1 MLRRCISW
9 AAVVGLA
16 AMMSAVL
23 APTAASAAA
32 SAGSPQPLDAGGRSV
47 RRHSVVK
54 QGHSPAEGKGDGHY
68 CNGCTPPLIYSGGP
82 VMDTSGPN
90 GVTITPIYWIPD
102 GSATPFPDDYQTII
116 NGYVTDVA
124 AASGS
129 TDNVYS
135 INAEYFQT
143 TGGAQ
148 HAIAY
153 QIKAGTPI
161 VDTAPFPADGC
172 TPGKEY
178 TGCITDAQL
187 RTELSRI
194 TKANGLT
201 TDLANFYPLFFPPG
215 IETQD
220 VDGSNSDSSYCGYH
234 RAFGSGSDEI
244 VYGDEPFE
252 KSGCD
257 AGQAPN
263 GDVVADGAVGTLSH
277 EVNEALTDPTD
288 TAAWNDST
296 GHEIGDICANDYGTA
311 IGSVDPANPST
322 TEYNQVINGNKYYT
336 QTEFSNQAFA
346 SFGFGKGCVQ
356 NEAAATASGS
366 GAPDASTSVGSVFT
380 FAYPNTVPADGKST
394 SAISTSVSDLASN
407 VITADTVNFS
417 VYAVTGTG
425 ECGTLS
431 ADHAVT
437 GDDGFANVSYV
448 ASSSDVVCAVVAT
461 DTQGGQA
468 STGTVYQGA
477 TQQTAPTASDTF
489 PTSLQPG
496 ADAKTFT
503 TTFTN
508 ATASPLVNVQIDFSL
523 FPADKVTTDVTAQQV
538 HLSASTTGASGP
550 FAPVALTGSTV
561 KEGAIQ
567 GRVGA
572 LGGTKL
578 AAGETVTITY
588 EMSLDSAVPSTVSGP
603 LMSIEVYLDQVNP
616 ASGAGTNIAD
626 TGATDISVTGS
637 STDSANSGAGGETTS
652 ESESTAAS
660 TVHPTADTAATTN
673 AATADTAATTNG
685 ATGDTATA
693 GTGTGTSSTDA
704 TTTDPTTVA
713 KSDSSSGSGALVVI
727 IILAVVVVF
736 GGGGVLVLRRRKR
749 TV

>member
-1 MLRRCISW
+1 
-9 AAVVGLA
+9 
-16 AMMSAVL
+16 
-23 APTAASAAA
+23 
-32 SAGSPQPLDAGGRSV
+32 
-47 RRHSVVK
+47 
-54 QGHSPAEGKGDGHY
+54 
-68 CNGCTPPLIYSGGP
+68 
-82 VMDTSGPN
+82 MDTNGPN
-90 GVTITPIYWIPD
+90 GMTITPIYWIPE
-102 GSATPFPDDYQTII
+102 GSATPFPADYETII
-116 NGYVTDVA
+116 NGYITDVA

-161 VDTAPFPADGC
+161 VDTAPFPKDGC
-172 TPGKEY
+172 TPGQEY

-187 RTELSRI
+187 RTELSRV

-234 RAFGSGSDEI
+234 RAFGSGSNEI

-257 AGQAPN
+257 GGQAPN

-288 TAAWNDST
+288 AAAWNDST

-311 IGSVDPANPST
+311 IGSTDPSNPSK
-322 TEYNQVINGNKYYT
+322 TEYNQVINGNRYYT

-346 SFGFGKGCVQ
+346 NFGFGKGCVQ
-356 NEAAATASGS
+356 NEAAATGQAAGT
-366 GAPDASTSVGSVFT
+366 PDTSTSVGSVFT

-407 VITADTVNFS
+407 VISGDTVNFS

-448 ASSSDVVCAVVAT
+448 ASSSDVTCAVVAT
-461 DTQGGQA
+461 DTQGGKA
-468 STGTVYQGA
+468 STGTVYQGSM
-477 TQQTAPTASDTF
+477 QQTAPTASDTF

-496 ADAKTFT
+496 AAAKTFT
-503 TTFTN
+503 TSFTN

-523 FPADKVTTDVTAQQV
+523 FPADKVTTDVTAEQV
-538 HLSASTTGASGP
+538 HLLASRTGAGGP
-550 FAPVALTGSTV
+550 FTPVALTGSTV
-561 KEGAIQ
+561 KEGSIQ

-572 LGGTKL
+572 LGGTML
-578 AAGETVTITY
+578 AAGDTVTITY
-588 EMSLDSAVPSTVSGP
+588 RMSLDTAVPSDVGGP

-626 TGATDISVTGS
+626 TGATDISVTTHS
-637 STDSANSGAGGETTS
+637 SDSANSVAAG
-652 ESESTAAS
+652 
-660 TVHPTADTAATTN
+660 DTAAVSNPTAVSNSTTDSN
-673 AATADTAATTNG
+673 VQPTSDTSGGTTSDTTPAG
-685 ATGDTATA
+685 AATA
-693 GTGTGTSSTDA
+693 GTATDA
-704 TTTDPTTVA
+704 AATNSTATDAPTAT
-713 KSDSSSGSGALVVI
+713 SDSSSGSGTVVLI
-727 IILAVVVVF
+727 IIIVIVVVVVL
-736 GGGGVLVLRRRKR
+736 GAAGVLMLRRRNR
-749 TV
+749 PV

>member
-23 APTAASAAA
+23 APTTASAAVPR
-32 SAGSPQPLDAGGRSV
+32 SLDVAGHSV
-47 RRHSVVK
+47 RRHSAAK
-54 QGHSPAEGKGDGHY
+54 QGRSPAEGKGDGHY
-68 CNGCTPPLIYSGGP
+68 CNGCTPPLVYSGGP
-82 VMDTSGPN
+82 VMETSGSN

-116 NGYVTDVA
+116 NGYITDVA

-143 TGGAQ
+143 TGGLQ

-161 VDTAPFPADGC
+161 VDTAPFPKDGC

-244 VYGDEPFE
+244 VYGNEPFE

-263 GDVVADGAVGTLSH
+263 GDVIADGAVGTLSH

-311 IGSVDPANPST
+311 IGSTDPSNPSK

-346 SFGFGKGCVQ
+346 TFGFGKGCVQ
-356 NEAAATASGS
+356 NEAAAA
-366 GAPDASTSVGSVFT
+366 GAGTPDASTAVGSVFT

-407 VITADTVNFS
+407 VITGDTVNFS

-437 GDDGFANVSYV
+437 GDDGFATVSYV
-448 ASSSDVVCAVVAT
+448 ASSSDVTCAVVAT

-468 STGTVYQGA
+468 STGTVYQGSM
-477 TQQTAPTASDTF
+477 QQSAPTASDTF
-489 PTSLQPG
+489 PTSFQPG

-503 TTFTN
+503 TSFTN
-508 ATASPLVNVQIDFSL
+508 STATPLVNVQIDFSL
-523 FPADKVTTDVTAQQV
+523 FPADKVTTDVTAAQV
-538 HLSASTTGASGP
+538 HLSASTAGASGP
-550 FAPVALTGSTV
+550 FMPVSLTGSTV

-572 LGGTKL
+572 QGGTKL
-578 AAGETVTITY
+578 AAGDTVTITY
-588 EMSLDSAVPSTVSGP
+588 QMSLDTAVPSDVSGP

-626 TGATDISVTGS
+626 TGATNISVTHV
-637 STDSANSGAGGETTS
+637 STDSANSIAGVDITAVSDTAAGSTVQPFSDTTAG
-652 ESESTAAS
+652 STAGAAS
-660 TVHPTADTAATTN
+660 TDAASTDA
-673 AATADTAATTNG
+673 AATAGASTNSTSPDASTTAESG
-685 ATGDTATA
+685 
-693 GTGTGTSSTDA
+693 
-704 TTTDPTTVA
+704 
-713 KSDSSSGSGALVVI
+713 SSSGSGAVVVI
-727 IILAVVVVF
+727 IIVVVIVVL
-736 GGGGVLVLRRRKR
+736 GAGGVLMLRRRR
-749 TV
+749 RPV